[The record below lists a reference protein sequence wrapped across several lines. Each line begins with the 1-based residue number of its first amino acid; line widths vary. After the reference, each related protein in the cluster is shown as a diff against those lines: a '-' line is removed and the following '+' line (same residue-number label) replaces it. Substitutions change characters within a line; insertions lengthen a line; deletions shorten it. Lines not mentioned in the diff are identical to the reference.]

1 MTDGTGARDGVTPA
15 NGEQP
20 AQPSGGTWQPGGP
33 ANAQLPGQAGAPGA
47 QPPATGPVVPGPV
60 PAAGH
65 FPPAAPAAPVGQFPP
80 AAPQPYPS
88 PAQPAPGQYPG
99 QGSYQQPQAPY
110 QQPGG
115 QFQQQPGGFNPAAS
129 SGMDWEALADQT
141 AQAGKRKRRL
151 RFAAIGLA
159 VVLVGG
165 GVGGYLALTSGK
177 KGSTQAGKS
186 TTHGS
191 PTPSGSAAA
200 PSASA
205 PAPQITTTSGALA
218 DSGGAYPATIGPHA
232 WVTEEKDRGG
242 HGLELQGVDG
252 SFAQTAG
259 PVIDTSH
266 SFTVSALVR
275 NDAPVG
281 SRSAISQGTTAGFSF
296 ELGRE
301 GYNGANKWAFK
312 VNTAPGDGNSQEALS
327 QQDAATGRWT
337 LLTGVYDQS
346 TQKISLY
353 VDGTLASSTPV
364 TGVLNVAEPLSIGKS
379 VYKGQPVDFWSGAI
393 ARAQVWN
400 QALPADKVSELS
412 SAKGTVA
419 ATPATASWIMD

>member
-1 MTDGTGARDGVTPA
+1 M
-15 NGEQP
+15 
-20 AQPSGGTWQPGGP
+20 
-33 ANAQLPGQAGAPGA
+33 
-47 QPPATGPVVPGPV
+47 PGPV
-60 PAAGH
+60 QAGGH
-65 FPPAAPAAPVGQFPP
+65 FPPTAPAAPAGQFPP
-80 AAPQPYPS
+80 AAPQSYPS

-99 QGSYQQPQAPY
+99 PGQQQHQQAPF

-115 QFQQQPGGFNPAAS
+115 QFPPAQGGFNPAPSPA
-129 SGMDWEALADQT
+129 MDWEALADQS
-141 AQAGKRKRRL
+141 ARADKRKRRL
-151 RFAAIGLA
+151 RLAGIGLA

-165 GVGGYLALTSGK
+165 GGVGGYLVLSGK
-177 KGSTQAGKS
+177 KDHTQAGKV
-186 TTHGS
+186 TTTGS
-191 PTPSGSAAA
+191 PKPSDSAAA
-200 PSASA
+200 PAT

-232 WVTEEKDRGG
+232 WVTEEKDRSG

-259 PVIDTSH
+259 PVVDTSH

-281 SRSAISQGTTAGFSF
+281 SRSALSQGTTAGFSF

-301 GYNGANKWAFK
+301 GYNGANKWTFK

-327 QQDAATGRWT
+327 QQDATTGRWT

-364 TGVLNVAEPLSIGKS
+364 TGVLNVAEPMSIGKA